1 MGKKKSRTDN
11 QYGTAS
17 KLKQVQELLVVVW
30 DRTGKSQ

>member
-1 MGKKKSRTDN
+1 MGKKKNKPDN

-17 KLKQVQELLVVVW
+17 KLKQVQELLAVVW